1 MEGLG
6 RLPKGQIK
14 KTGMGRA
21 DMRGVGLGKADI
33 SKTDINKTGN
43 FMQLLRLA
51 LIIFMLG
58 AMLFVVFESG
68 QTTYLITQVFL
79 LFCALFF
86 GYRFGPGAGAIAGS
100 ISGIVLSLVSGE
112 AAQIGILC
120 LLGIFSGAFRRL
132 GKMASVTAYAA
143 AAFGVGILYSP
154 ALLFQ
159 TMESVL
165 AVGAVF
171 LLLPDKLTLPEQRTL
186 SERADEM
193 PSDGLEA
200 PPIWQS
206 AIEGTAGEGL
216 HALSQTFSQLS
227 AMYREEELAD
237 DVTENDWRLRY
248 LELRQLLSEQ
258 FFECAQMLQDTVG
271 QMQEG
276 EELAGSMR
284 SNLVKQLSRAGV
296 DAKRIYLTESKNGSR
311 KLVMALSAKSA
322 RCISMK
328 LVCERIEEALGKRMT
343 PCADQPLL
351 VSTVPRWVRFE
362 EECPYFVLF
371 GAAASCKNGNE
382 VSGDSFSY
390 MELSN
395 AKKALLLCD
404 GMGNGERAGRES
416 AGVTELAE
424 MMCEAG
430 YPPSLLIRVINSTLM
445 IQAKEHPVTID
456 LAMIDCANGIC
467 ELTKSGAAV
476 TFLKRS
482 GETLQ
487 VGADSMP
494 AGILQEYAP
503 MEKMLRL
510 KDGDLLIMVSDGV
523 LEEIPGCDKEEA
535 MCRFCES
542 LDENNPKEIARK
554 ILAFAGA
561 AKGGRDDR
569 TVLVAGFW
577 KK

>member
-1 MEGLG
+1 MEVLG
-6 RLPKGQIK
+6 RTYIESGRLERAGAGKNGIGK
-14 KTGMGRA
+14 TEMGKTGIFRRM
-21 DMRGVGLGKADI
+21 
-33 SKTDINKTGN
+33 
-43 FMQLLRLA
+43 LRSV
-51 LIIFMLG
+51 LIIFMFG

-68 QTTYLITQVFL
+68 QTMYLVTQVLL
-79 LFCALFF
+79 LFCSLFF

-171 LLLPDKLTLPEQRTL
+171 LLLPDKLTLPEQHML
-186 SERADEM
+186 SNDMDEI
-193 PSDGLEA
+193 SNTVQEV
-200 PPIWQS
+200 PPLWQS

-216 HALSQTFSQLS
+216 QALSQTFSQLS
-227 AMYREEELAD
+227 AMYREEELVD
-237 DVTENDWRLRY
+237 DAAENDWRMRC

-276 EELAGSMR
+276 EELTGTVR
-284 SNLVKQLSRAGV
+284 SSLVKQLSRAGV
-296 DAKRIYLTESKNGSR
+296 EAKRIYLTEGKNGSR

-343 PCADQPLL
+343 PCTDQPLL
-351 VSTVPRWVRFE
+351 VSAALRWVRFE

-371 GAAASCKNGNE
+371 GAASGCKDGNE

-395 AKKALLLCD
+395 AKKVLLLCD
-404 GMGNGERAGRES
+404 GMGSGERAGRES

-424 MMCEAG
+424 LMCEAG

-456 LAMIDCANGIC
+456 MAMIDCANGIC

-476 TFLKRS
+476 TFLKRN
-482 GETLQ
+482 GEVLQ

-494 AGILQEYAP
+494 AGILQEHAP

-523 LEEIPGCDKEEA
+523 LEEMPGCDKEEA

-554 ILAFAGA
+554 ILAFAGNA
-561 AKGGRDDR
+561 NGGRDDR
-569 TVLVAGFW
+569 TVLAAGFW

>member
-6 RLPKGQIK
+6 RLPKRQIK
-14 KTGMGRA
+14 KNGMSQA
-21 DMRGVGLGKADI
+21 
-33 SKTDINKTGN
+33 SS

-51 LIIFMLG
+51 LIVCMLG
-58 AMLFVVFESG
+58 VMLLVVLESG
-68 QTTYLITQVFL
+68 QTTYLLTQVLL
-79 LFCALFF
+79 LFGALFF

-100 ISGIVLSLVSGE
+100 ISGIVLSLISGE
-112 AAQIGILC
+112 AAQIGVLC

-171 LLLPDKLTLPEQRTL
+171 LLLPDKLTCPQQRTL
-186 SERADEM
+186 SENIEE
-193 PSDGLEA
+193 DGGVQRVPYA
-200 PPIWQS
+200 WQDVF
-206 AIEGTAGEGL
+206 EGTQGERMQ
-216 HALSQTFSQLS
+216 ALSQTFSQLS
-227 AMYREEELAD
+227 AMYREEELTGEGAQ
-237 DVTENDWRLRY
+237 TDWQMRY

-258 FFECAQMLQDTVG
+258 YLECAQMIQEMAG
-271 QMQEG
+271 QMKEG
-276 EELAGSMR
+276 EELKEPMR
-284 SNLVKQLSRAGV
+284 SSLIKQLSKVGV
-296 DAKRIYLTESKNGSR
+296 EAKQIYLTENKNGSR
-311 KLVMALSAKSA
+311 QFVMALSAKSA

-328 LVCERIEEALGKRMT
+328 LVCERIEEAIGKRII
-343 PCADQPLL
+343 PCANQPLL
-351 VSTVPRWVRFE
+351 VSAAPRWVRFE

-371 GAAASCKNGNE
+371 GAAASCKNGND
-382 VSGDSFSY
+382 VSGDSFSC

-404 GMGNGERAGRES
+404 GMGSGERAGRES
-416 AGVTELAE
+416 ASVIELAE

-456 LAMIDCANGIC
+456 LAVIDCANGIC
-467 ELTKSGAAV
+467 ELIKSGAAV
-476 TFLKRS
+476 TFLKRE

-510 KDGDLLIMVSDGV
+510 KNGDLLIMVSDGV
-523 LEEIPGCDKEEA
+523 LEELPGYNKEEA

-542 LDENNPKEIARK
+542 LNENNPKEIARK
-554 ILAFAGA
+554 ILAFAKATKGA
-561 AKGGRDDR
+561 RDDR
-569 TVLVAGFW
+569 TVLVAGIW

>member
-1 MEGLG
+1 MESLG
-6 RLPKGQIK
+6 RLQRGQVK
-14 KTGMGRA
+14 KVHTDHLMQWWRFGLILAMF
-21 DMRGVGLGKADI
+21 GV
-33 SKTDINKTGN
+33 
-43 FMQLLRLA
+43 
-51 LIIFMLG
+51 
-58 AMLFVVFESG
+58 MLFVVLRSG
-68 QTTYLITQVFL
+68 QTVYLITQVLL
-79 LFCALFF
+79 LFGALFF

-120 LLGIFSGAFRRL
+120 PLGIFSGAFRRL

-165 AVGAVF
+165 AVGVVF

-186 SERADEM
+186 FDHEDEM
-193 PSDGLEA
+193 TDDILEA
-200 PPIWQS
+200 PAIWQS
-206 AIEGTAGEGL
+206 AIEGSAGDGL
-216 HALSQTFSQLS
+216 RALSQTFSQLS
-227 AMYREEELAD
+227 VMYREEELTGDGVQD
-237 DVTENDWRLRY
+237 DWKMRY

-258 FFECAQMLQDTVG
+258 LLECAQMLQDTVE

-276 EELAGSMR
+276 EELAGPVR
-284 SNLVKQLSRAGV
+284 SSLVKQLSRAGV
-296 DAKRIYLTESKNGSR
+296 EAKRIYLTESKNGSR

-328 LVCERIEEALGKRMT
+328 LVCERIEGALGKRMM

-351 VSTVPRWVRFE
+351 VSSVPRWVRFE

-371 GAAASCKNGNE
+371 GTAASCKNGNE
-382 VSGDSFSY
+382 VSGDSFSC

-395 AKKALLLCD
+395 AKKAILLCD
-404 GMGNGERAGRES
+404 GMGSGERAGRES
-416 AGVTELAE
+416 ASVTELAE
-424 MMCEAG
+424 LMCEAG

-456 LAMIDCANGIC
+456 LAVIDCANGIC

-482 GETLQ
+482 GETLP

-494 AGILQEYAP
+494 AGILQENAP

-523 LEEIPGCDKEEA
+523 LEEMPGSDKEEA

-542 LDENNPKEIARK
+542 LDGNNPKELARK
-554 ILAFAGA
+554 ILEFAGTT
-561 AKGGRDDR
+561 KGGRDDR

>member
-6 RLPKGQIK
+6 RLPKRQIK
-14 KTGMGRA
+14 KNGMSQTG
-21 DMRGVGLGKADI
+21 
-33 SKTDINKTGN
+33 S
-43 FMQLLRLA
+43 FMQLLRLV
-51 LIIFMLG
+51 LIVCMLG
-58 AMLFVVFESG
+58 LMMLVVFESG
-68 QTTYLITQVFL
+68 QTTYLLTQVLL
-79 LFCALFF
+79 LFGALFF

-100 ISGIVLSLVSGE
+100 ISGIVLSLISGE
-112 AAQIGILC
+112 AAQIGVLC

-171 LLLPDKLTLPEQRTL
+171 LLLPDKLTLPQQRTL
-186 SERADEM
+186 SENIEE
-193 PSDGLEA
+193 DGGMQKV
-200 PPIWQS
+200 PYVWQS
-206 AIEGTAGEGL
+206 VFEGTQDERMQ
-216 HALSQTFSQLS
+216 ALSQTFSQLS
-227 AMYREEELAD
+227 AMYREEALTGEGAQ
-237 DVTENDWRLRY
+237 TDWQMRY

-258 FFECAQMLQDTVG
+258 LLECAQMIQEMAG
-271 QMQEG
+271 QMKEG
-276 EELAGSMR
+276 EELNEPMQ
-284 SNLVKQLSRAGV
+284 SNLIKQLSKVGV
-296 DAKRIYLTESKNGSR
+296 EAKRIYLTENKNGNR
-311 KLVMALSAKSA
+311 QFVMALSAKSA

-328 LVCERIEEALGKRMT
+328 LVCERIEEAIGKRII
-343 PCADQPLL
+343 PCANQPLL
-351 VSTVPRWVRFE
+351 VSAAPRWVRFE

-371 GAAASCKNGNE
+371 GAAASCKNGND
-382 VSGDSFSY
+382 VSGDSFSC

-404 GMGNGERAGRES
+404 GMGSGERAGRES
-416 AGVTELAE
+416 ASVIELAE

-456 LAMIDCANGIC
+456 LAVIDCANGIC
-467 ELTKSGAAV
+467 ELIKSGAAV
-476 TFLKRS
+476 TFLKRE

-503 MEKMLRL
+503 MEKMIRL
-510 KDGDLLIMVSDGV
+510 KNGDLLIMVSDGV
-523 LEEIPGCDKEEA
+523 LEELPGYNKEEA

-542 LDENNPKEIARK
+542 LNENNPKEIARK
-554 ILAFAGA
+554 ILAFAKATKGA
-561 AKGGRDDR
+561 RDDR
-569 TVLVAGFW
+569 TVLVAGIW

>member
-6 RLPKGQIK
+6 RLPKRQIK
-14 KTGMGRA
+14 KNGMSQTG
-21 DMRGVGLGKADI
+21 
-33 SKTDINKTGN
+33 S
-43 FMQLLRLA
+43 FMQLLRLV
-51 LIIFMLG
+51 LIVCMLG
-58 AMLFVVFESG
+58 LMMFVVFESG
-68 QTTYLITQVFL
+68 QTTYLLTQVLL
-79 LFCALFF
+79 LFGALFF

-100 ISGIVLSLVSGE
+100 ISGIVLSLISGE
-112 AAQIGILC
+112 AAQIGVLC

-171 LLLPDKLTLPEQRTL
+171 LLLPDKLTLPQQRTL
-186 SERADEM
+186 SENIEE
-193 PSDGLEA
+193 DGGMQKV
-200 PPIWQS
+200 PYVWQS
-206 AIEGTAGEGL
+206 VFEGTQDERMQ
-216 HALSQTFSQLS
+216 ALSQTFSQLS
-227 AMYREEELAD
+227 AMYREEALTGEGAQ
-237 DVTENDWRLRY
+237 TDWQMRY

-258 FFECAQMLQDTVG
+258 LLECAQMIQETVG
-271 QMQEG
+271 QMKEG
-276 EELAGSMR
+276 EELKEPMR
-284 SNLVKQLSRAGV
+284 SSLIKQLSKVGV
-296 DAKRIYLTESKNGSR
+296 EAKRIYLTENKNGSR
-311 KLVMALSAKSA
+311 QFVMALSAKSA

-328 LVCERIEEALGKRMT
+328 LVCERIEEAIGKRII
-343 PCADQPLL
+343 PCANQPLL
-351 VSTVPRWVRFE
+351 VSAAPRWVRFE

-371 GAAASCKNGNE
+371 GAAASCKNGND
-382 VSGDSFSY
+382 VSGDSFSC

-404 GMGNGERAGRES
+404 GMGSGERAGRES
-416 AGVTELAE
+416 ASVIELAE

-456 LAMIDCANGIC
+456 LAVIDCANGIC
-467 ELTKSGAAV
+467 ELIKSGAAV
-476 TFLKRS
+476 TFLKRE

-503 MEKMLRL
+503 MEKMIRL
-510 KDGDLLIMVSDGV
+510 KNGDLLIMVSDGV
-523 LEEIPGCDKEEA
+523 LEELPGYNKEEA

-542 LDENNPKEIARK
+542 LNENNPKEIARK
-554 ILAFAGA
+554 ILAFAKATKGA
-561 AKGGRDDR
+561 RDDR
-569 TVLVAGFW
+569 TVLVAGIW

>member
-6 RLPKGQIK
+6 RLQKGQMK
-14 KTGMGRA
+14 KA
-21 DMRGVGLGKADI
+21 GLERTQTLQEKEHFLAWW
-33 SKTDINKTGN
+33 
-43 FMQLLRLA
+43 RLA
-51 LIIFMLG
+51 VILCMLG
-58 AMLFVVFESG
+58 VMLFVVLRSG
-68 QTTYLITQVFL
+68 QAAYLIAQVLL

-100 ISGIVLSLVSGE
+100 ISGILLSVVSKE

-120 LLGIFSGAFRRL
+120 LLGIFSGAFRGL

-171 LLLPDKLTLPEQRTL
+171 LLLPDKLTRPEKRSLLREETL
-186 SERADEM
+186 QDVPEM
-193 PSDGLEA
+193 KPV
-200 PPIWQS
+200 WQTVF
-206 AIEGTAGEGL
+206 EGSAGEGL
-216 HALSQTFSQLS
+216 WALSQTFSQLS
-227 AMYREEELAD
+227 SMYREEELVEALPQI
-237 DVTENDWRLRY
+237 DWHMRY
-248 LELRQLLSEQ
+248 LEQRQLLSEQ
-258 FFECAQMLQDTVG
+258 FFECAQMLQDTLG
-271 QMQEG
+271 QMQER
-276 EELAGSMR
+276 EELSGSVR
-284 SNLVKQLSRAGV
+284 NSLIKQLSYAGV
-296 DAKRIYLTESKNGSR
+296 EAKRIYLTESRNGSR
-311 KLVMALSAKSA
+311 NLVMALCAKSA

-328 LVCERIEEALGKRMT
+328 LVCERIEEALGTRMT

-351 VSTVPRWVRFE
+351 VSAAPRWVRFE

-382 VSGDSFSY
+382 VSGDSFSC

-404 GMGNGERAGRES
+404 GMGSGAVAGRES

-424 MMCEAG
+424 SLCEAG
-430 YPPSLLIRVINSTLM
+430 YPPSLLIRVINSALM

-456 LAMIDCANGIC
+456 LAVIDCANGIC

-476 TFLKRS
+476 TFLKR
-482 GETLQ
+482 GNETQQ

-503 MEKMLRL
+503 MEKMLRV

-523 LEEIPGCDKEEA
+523 LEELPGYDKEEA
-535 MCRFCES
+535 MCRFCDS
-542 LDENNPKEIARK
+542 LDENNPKEIAKR
-554 ILAFAGA
+554 ILSFAGNG
-561 AKGGRDDR
+561 KGGRDDR
-569 TVLVAGFW
+569 TVLVAGIW